1 MFKVTNGPSVSDFIV
16 LAPALGLTDDAAPI
30 EDVLFLRDNIAALA
44 WAVERTLNGSLDLP
58 VDGYE
63 RYLARLRLDLLGQP
77 AQPSAAGPDISYTL
91 EYPVPDNWIPMTP
104 VLTQTG
110 SLVLRRGTMDIPGPG
125 GDPTR
130 AAQLDP
136 EAWHALLPDRACRN
150 PDQRRGEETLPPHP
164 LVRRNHLRLSGP
176 DDYSRHQPRLV
187 GPEVRLPAQPGRQRS
202 AAGLGRIVMKT
213 DASPSP
219 STQVRC
225 GSVVGL
231 WRYPVKS
238 MMGEELNATEV
249 TKYGLIGDRKFA
261 IVDPV
266 TGKVAGAKNPR
277 KWGNFFEFR
286 ATYVDPPHAGAKV
299 SAVRLTLPDGTT
311 VTSDQPDL
319 AQVLSKALGRQAAL
333 AEAPGD
339 GAASAAT
346 AEEYWPDMEGLEY
359 RDTVTDWELPPGTF
373 FDLAIV
379 HLLTTATIDR
389 LRALYPQ
396 GRFEARRFRPNIVVE
411 TGPDEQGF
419 VENDW
424 LGRAMAIG
432 DEVRLQ
438 VTGTC
443 PRCVMTTLPQ
453 GDLPKDSGILRT
465 AAQHN
470 HVNVGI
476 YADVIAGGT
485 IRRGDPVTLA

>member
-1 MFKVTNGPSVSDFIV
+1 
-16 LAPALGLTDDAAPI
+16 
-30 EDVLFLRDNIAALA
+30 
-44 WAVERTLNGSLDLP
+44 
-58 VDGYE
+58 
-63 RYLARLRLDLLGQP
+63 
-77 AQPSAAGPDISYTL
+77 
-91 EYPVPDNWIPMTP
+91 
-104 VLTQTG
+104 
-110 SLVLRRGTMDIPGPG
+110 
-125 GDPTR
+125 
-130 AAQLDP
+130 
-136 EAWHALLPDRACRN
+136 
-150 PDQRRGEETLPPHP
+150 
-164 LVRRNHLRLSGP
+164 
-176 DDYSRHQPRLV
+176 
-187 GPEVRLPAQPGRQRS
+187 
-202 AAGLGRIVMKT
+202 MKT
-213 DASPSP
+213 DPSSSP

-225 GSVVGL
+225 GLVAGL

-261 IVDPV
+261 VVDPV

-277 KWGNFFEFR
+277 KWGNFFDFR
-286 ATYVDPPHAGAKV
+286 AAYAEPPRAGTKV

-319 AQVLSKALGRQAAL
+319 AQVLSKALGREVTL
-333 AEAPGD
+333 AEAPGE
-339 GAASAAT
+339 GAGSAAT
-346 AEEYWPDMEGLEY
+346 AEEYWPDMEGLDY

-389 LRALYPQ
+389 LRALYPP
-396 GRFEARRFRPNIVVE
+396 GRFETRRFRPNIVVA
-411 TGPDEQGF
+411 TGPDQQGF

-424 LGRAMAIG
+424 IGHAVAIG

-438 VTGTC
+438 VTGPC

-453 GDLPKDSGILRT
+453 GDLAKDPGILRT

-470 HVNVGI
+470 DVNVGV

-485 IRRGDPVTLA
+485 VRRGDLVTLV